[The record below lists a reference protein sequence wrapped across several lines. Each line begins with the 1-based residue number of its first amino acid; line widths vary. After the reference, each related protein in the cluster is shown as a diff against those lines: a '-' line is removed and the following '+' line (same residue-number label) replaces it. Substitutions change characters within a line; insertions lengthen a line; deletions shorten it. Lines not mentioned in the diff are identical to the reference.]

1 MSEIHPS
8 QNALFCTIVYNA
20 TDMHRNGRVQGW
32 EAGMFSSPIAT
43 ATAGGSS
50 ESYVA
55 KQPAAAAVALHNM
68 TGRSAPTSLS
78 IHWTGEVAAI

>member
-1 MSEIHPS
+1 M
-8 QNALFCTIVYNA
+8 NALSCTIVHNNA

-55 KQPAAAAVALHNM
+55 KQPAAAVALHNM
-68 TGRSAPTSLS
+68 TGRSAPTLLS
-78 IHWTGEVAAI
+78 IHWTGEVAAAI